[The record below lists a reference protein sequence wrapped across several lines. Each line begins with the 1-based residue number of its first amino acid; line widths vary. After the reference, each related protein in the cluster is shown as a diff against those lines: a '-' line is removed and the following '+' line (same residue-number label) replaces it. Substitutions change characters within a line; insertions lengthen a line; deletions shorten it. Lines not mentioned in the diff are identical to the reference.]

1 MNWRTAGIKRV
12 GLHYIAFGSQHLC
25 GKKSCGS
32 EMLKYSHQPPETD
45 ELGLGRGRPLPVGF
59 VSSHLYR
66 VNALM

>member
-45 ELGLGRGRPLPVGF
+45 ELGLTPPAQ
-59 VSSHLYR
+59 S
-66 VNALM
+66 A